1 MARRL
6 TGRGAVVAEE
16 KLYSLTEMA
25 ESLGLAEPTARR
37 YRDAFEEFLPSVGVG
52 RRRKFTEPAR
62 QMLARIAGL
71 VHEQRMPVEVVRRIL
86 TSERTQAE
94 LNLGPL
100 PAASGDLRE
109 ELRALRLTIEALV
122 DQFDRPPSPIGGH
135 PAEGPDTDR
144 LAAVLLSLRELI
156 TESVGVTLRQIERLQ
171 EAQEETRA
179 RLHQLSEDLF
189 RRDEQ
194 AQLLMEATAGIAAR
208 YEELAVSASGTN
220 GKSRRLW
227 RG

>member
-1 MARRL
+1 M
-6 TGRGAVVAEE
+6 VAEE

-52 RRRKFTEPAR
+52 RRRKFTDQAK
-62 QMLARIAGL
+62 QVLARVAGL

-86 TSERTQAE
+86 ASERTQTE
-94 LNLGPL
+94 LNLAPST
-100 PAASGDLRE
+100 AASVDLTT
-109 ELRALRLTIEALV
+109 ELRALREAVETLATFV
-122 DQFDRPPSPIGGH
+122 DVPRYQPLEQRADGMDG
-135 PAEGPDTDR
+135 DR
-144 LAAVLLSLRELI
+144 LSGALLALRELV

-171 EAQEETRA
+171 ASQEETRA

-208 YEELAVSASGTN
+208 YEELASRSELNN
-220 GKSRRLW
+220 GGGRRLW
-227 RG
+227 RSPR

>member
-1 MARRL
+1 MARTL

-37 YRDAFEEFLPSVGVG
+37 YRDAFEEFLPSIGVG

-62 QMLARIAGL
+62 QMLARIAAL

-86 TSERTQAE
+86 TSERTQAD
-94 LNLGPL
+94 LNLAPL
-100 PAASGDLRE
+100 PAASADLRE
-109 ELRALRLTIEALV
+109 ELRALREAVEALA
-122 DQFDRPPSPIGGH
+122 DQFASPESMNAGH
-135 PAEGPDTDR
+135 LGNSPETDR
-144 LAAVLLSLRELI
+144 LGPALLALRELI

-194 AQLLMEATAGIAAR
+194 AQLLMEATADIAAR
-208 YEELAVSASGTN
+208 YEELAVGTTGAN